1 MVKSIEAIDVEVR
14 GLLWK
19 IIEFFQTGETEDP
32 TFEAE
37 VSSKRACA
45 CNDLGR
51 SAIVCDVLR

>member
-1 MVKSIEAIDVEVR
+1 MVKSIETIDVEVR

-37 VSSKRACA
+37 VTEFKTRLCMQ
-45 CNDLGR
+45 
-51 SAIVCDVLR
+51 

>member
-19 IIEFFQTGETEDP
+19 ILEFFQTGETEDP
-32 TFEAE
+32 TFEAK

-51 SAIVCDVLR
+51 FATV